1 MAPRNDKTVPIIP
14 SPNLERPGG
23 EAVDPRLDSQLL
35 DSVVDHFSP
44 PTPVIISVPSASN
57 SLTNSPIHSYRQE
70 ITPSTSS
77 ATQEGS
83 QQQQSSEQ
91 SNIVMSN
98 PSNNVTDLLV
108 TDNKHTYFGIEMP
121 FDVVSAVYAALV
133 ATGGVIGYLK
143 AGSIPSLAAGL
154 SFGSVLGVG
163 AYLTSVNPNN
173 YYLTFGTSAVLG
185 SLMGYR
191 FVNSGKFMPA
201 GLIAILSLGMVV
213 RYSVLTFTQTKS
225 HSR

>member
-1 MAPRNDKTVPIIP
+1 MTPRHDKGAAIIP
-14 SPNLERPGG
+14 SPNIERPGEG
-23 EAVDPRLDSQLL
+23 EDPGLDSQLL

-44 PTPVIISVPSASN
+44 PTPVVISVASASS
-57 SLTNSPIHSYRQE
+57 SLANSPSHSHRQE

-77 ATQEGS
+77 ATQEQQGS
-83 QQQQSSEQ
+83 QQQQSSE
-91 SNIVMSN
+91 SKIVMS
-98 PSNNVTDLLV
+98 SNNVTDLLA

-121 FDVVSAVYAALV
+121 FDVVSAAYAALV

-154 SFGSVLGVG
+154 SFGSVLGIG
-163 AYLTSVNPNN
+163 AYLTSVNPDN

-201 GLIAILSLGMVV
+201 GLIAILSLGMVI

>member
-1 MAPRNDKTVPIIP
+1 MAPRHDKATPIIQ
-14 SPNLERPGG
+14 SPNLGREG
-23 EAVDPRLDSQLL
+23 EDPRLDSQLL

-44 PTPVIISVPSASN
+44 PTPVVISVASASN
-57 SLTNSPIHSYRQE
+57 SLTNSPSHSHRQE
-70 ITPSTSS
+70 ITPSISS
-77 ATQEGS
+77 ATQ
-83 QQQQSSEQ
+83 QQQQSSE
-91 SNIVMSN
+91 SKIVMSN
-98 PSNNVTDLLV
+98 PSNNVTDFLA
-108 TDNKHTYFGIEMP
+108 TDSKHTYFGIEMP
-121 FDVVSAVYAALV
+121 FDVVSAAYAVLV

-143 AGSIPSLAAGL
+143 AGSIPSLVAGL

-163 AYLTSVNPNN
+163 AYLTSVNPDN
-173 YYLTFGTSAVLG
+173 YYLTFGTSTVLG